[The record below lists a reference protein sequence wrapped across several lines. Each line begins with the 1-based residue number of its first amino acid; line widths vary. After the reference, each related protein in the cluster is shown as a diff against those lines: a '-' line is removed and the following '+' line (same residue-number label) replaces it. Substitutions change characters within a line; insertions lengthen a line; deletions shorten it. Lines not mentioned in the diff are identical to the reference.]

1 MVTSSR
7 TYTSFKPYINFSN
20 GKSRSRKSTTI
31 CAEVGAIILCCS
43 SIPRDY
49 SAVGAGS
56 IWVAMLFGC
65 WLHPGTGF
73 RRNP

>member
-1 MVTSSR
+1 MVAPSR
-7 TYTSFKPYINFSN
+7 TYTSFKPDINSSN
-20 GKSRSRKSTTI
+20 GKSRSRKSTMI
-31 CAEVGAIILCCS
+31 CAEVGAITPCCS
-43 SIPRDY
+43 SLPRDC
-49 SAVGAGS
+49 SAAGAGS